1 MISFIFLLRLGS
13 GYFFQLRTLD
23 TGSDPVSFS
32 GSLVCRQADLRSL
45 AGKDP
50 FPDLCLMKIN
60 LERVN
65 NAVHL
70 HGSNQDGLTVS
81 MDGSDAIGG
90 ENLGVRPME
99 LLLMSLG
106 SCSSMDVLS
115 ILAKM
120 KQEVDSYRV
129 EVDGTRQ
136 EGEVP
141 AVFTKIHVQYFLSGK
156 LEKEKVARA
165 IQLSMEKY
173 CSVTKMLEASVEIT
187 HGFDISS
194 T

>member
-1 MISFIFLLRLGS
+1 MN
-13 GYFFQLRTLD
+13 D
-23 TGSDPVSFS
+23 
-32 GSLVCRQADLRSL
+32 
-45 AGKDP
+45 
-50 FPDLCLMKIN
+50 
-60 LERVN
+60 
-65 NAVHL
+65 AVHL
-70 HGSNQDGLTVS
+70 QGRNEDGLTVS
-81 MDGSDAIGG
+81 MDGSDSIGG

-120 KQEVDSYRV
+120 KQQVDSYKV
-129 EVDGTRQ
+129 EVNGTRR

-141 AVFTKIHVQYFLSGK
+141 AVFTKIHVHYLLTGD
-156 LEKEKVARA
+156 LAEDKVSRA

-187 HGFDISS
+187 HGFEILEP
-194 T
+194 